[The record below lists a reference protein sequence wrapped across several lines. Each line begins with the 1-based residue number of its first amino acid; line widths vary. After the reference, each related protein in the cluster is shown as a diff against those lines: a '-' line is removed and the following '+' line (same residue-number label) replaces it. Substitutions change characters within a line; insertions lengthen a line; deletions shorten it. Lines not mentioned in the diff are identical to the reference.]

1 MQSLKK
7 SLKNLKS
14 GLGLPVS
21 PSPDRPRPGFE
32 YGPDGHERRIIAR
45 SPPPPTPEEI
55 VYGQKIIRLEIEEK
69 EAVDKIIKQINDNF
83 GIEVDQY
90 DPTIR
95 WTISKIISIHGLTNV
110 TIEKIKSC
118 KPLLYAISN
127 ALVIGSRATGRGIKN
142 IAAVLVPAATELT
155 KKLASL
161 AGQGLAMGA
170 SLAGQGLAMGA
181 SMARDR
187 LSRARD
193 FISSRQGRESQERAR
208 SVSPPYS
215 RMSQV
220 IEVAVTADLSVLD
233 FVKTALSGLYRVL
246 SQIFQS
252 ISSIVSPCLGA
263 AFEQLCSLI
272 TPEQAVGRAVNQVV
286 PEGPNLE
293 CSICMDN
300 AISGQGA
307 VVTSCNHRF
316 HRNCIEEWFRR
327 SGNNSCPYCRSI
339 VTKLS
344 PPQSGGSKKYKSKTR
359 TKSKSKSKS
368 RRYVSK
374 PQKSRKARKRVR
386 HASSR
391 RR

>member
-7 SLKNLKS
+7 RLKR

-32 YGPDGHERRIIAR
+32 YGPDGRKRRIIAR
-45 SPPPPTPEEI
+45 SPPQPTPEEI
-55 VYGQKIIRLEIEEK
+55 EYGREIIRLEREEK
-69 EAVDKIIKQINDNF
+69 EAVDKIIRQINDNF
-83 GIEVDQY
+83 GIEVDEY

-127 ALVIGSRATGRGIKN
+127 ALVIGSRATGTGIKN

-161 AGQGLAMGA
+161 AGQGLVMGA

-181 SMARDR
+181 SMAMNSLNRG
-187 LSRARD
+187 RD
-193 FISSRQGRESQERAR
+193 FLLSSQRTEQQGIAR
-208 SVSPPYS
+208 SVSPPRS

-220 IEVAVTADLSVLD
+220 IEVAYTTDLSVLD

-263 AFEQLCSLI
+263 AFDKLCSLI
-272 TPEQAVGRAVNQVV
+272 TTEQAVGDAVNQVV

-300 AISGQGA
+300 AIVGQGA

-316 HRNCIEEWFRR
+316 HKNCIEEWFRR
-327 SGNNSCPYCRSI
+327 SGNRSCPYCRTS
-339 VTKLS
+339 VTNLS
-344 PPQSGGSKKYKSKTR
+344 QPQYGGLKKYRSKSR
-359 TKSKSKSKS
+359 SKSKSKSKL